1 MTISNLKIGIRL
13 ALGFGA
19 VLALMLVLIVVG
31 LQRLSSIGERNDT
44 IIDKDWV
51 KADAAAVIASTTRA
65 NSALVL
71 ELFITTDPARVSAI
85 NSEVDANKK
94 TISDALETL
103 DKLIYIP
110 KGKELLATLREQR
123 KAYVASFSQAAKM
136 VAAGQRD
143 EAVELMHKET
153 LPRLAALQATIKEIG
168 DLQKGLVAA
177 NGVAIKRDI
186 SVAGQLMAGLGIAA
200 MLLGAVFAWRVTR
213 SITDPVGYA
222 LSVARAVAAG
232 DLTSSIESRH
242 ADELGQLLQALR
254 EMNDS
259 LSNIVGQV
267 RSGTGTIATASSQI
281 ASGNLDLSSR
291 TEHQASAL
299 EQTASTMEELTST
312 VRQNADNARQA
323 NELAQSASS
332 VAQRGGDVV
341 SQVVATM
348 DSISASSRKI
358 VDIIAVIDGIA
369 FQTNILAL
377 NAAVEA
383 ARAGEQGRGFA
394 VVASEV
400 RTLAQR
406 SASAAK
412 EIKELIADSVDKVG
426 AGTRLVNL
434 AGSTM
439 EEVVASVKR
448 VTDIVGEISL
458 ANSEQT
464 HGIEQINV
472 AITEMDQVTQ
482 QNAALVEQAAA
493 AAAAMQEQAGALDE
507 VVSQFR
513 LHADSTPTR
522 RREQPVRLL
531 N

>member
-1 MTISNLKIGIRL
+1 MNISNLKIGFRL

-31 LQRLSSIGERNDT
+31 LQRLGSIGERNDI
-44 IIDKDWV
+44 IIDKDWI
-51 KADAAAVIASTTRA
+51 KADAAATIATTTRA

-71 ELFITTDPARVSAI
+71 ELFITNDPARTSAI
-85 NSEVDANKK
+85 FSEIDVNKK
-94 TISDALETL
+94 TISDALDTL
-103 DKLIYIP
+103 DKLIYAP
-110 KGKELLATLREQR
+110 EGKALLATLREQR
-123 KAYVASFSQAAKM
+123 KAYVGSFSQVGKM
-136 VAAGQRD
+136 VTGGQRD
-143 EAVELMHKET
+143 EAVQLMHQDT
-153 LPRLAALQATIKEIG
+153 LPKLAKLQATIKQIS
-168 DLQKGLVAA
+168 DLQRALVNDHGAAIKQDIGVAA
-177 NGVAIKRDI
+177 R
-186 SVAGQLMAGLGIAA
+186 LMAGLGMAA
-200 MLLGAVFAWRVTR
+200 LLLGAVFAWRVTR

-242 ADELGQLLQALR
+242 ADELGQLLLALR

-259 LSNIVGQV
+259 LSGIVGQV
-267 RSGTGTIATASSQI
+267 RSGTGTIATASSEI

-312 VRQNADNARQA
+312 VKQNADNARQA
-323 NELAQSASS
+323 NQLAQSASE

-358 VDIIAVIDGIA
+358 EDIIAVIDGIA

-426 AGTRLVNL
+426 AGTKLVHL

-439 EEVVASVKR
+439 DEVVASVKR
-448 VTDIVGEISL
+448 VTDIVSEISL
-458 ANSEQT
+458 ANSEQSG
-464 HGIEQINV
+464 GIEQINI
-472 AITEMDQVTQ
+472 AITEMDHVTQ

-493 AAAAMQEQAGALDE
+493 AAAAMQEQAGALDQ

-513 LHADSTPTR
+513 LHGDHGRASPSR
-522 RREQPVRLL
+522 QMRML